1 VREDLSPLMGEELLQ
16 LQLPRA
22 EAEKVILVKLDARV
36 LADEMRAS
44 VSDSVVAAQ
53 GLFMVN

>member
-1 VREDLSPLMGEELLQ
+1 LMGEELLQ

-22 EAEKVILVKLDARV
+22 EAEKVILVKLDAKV